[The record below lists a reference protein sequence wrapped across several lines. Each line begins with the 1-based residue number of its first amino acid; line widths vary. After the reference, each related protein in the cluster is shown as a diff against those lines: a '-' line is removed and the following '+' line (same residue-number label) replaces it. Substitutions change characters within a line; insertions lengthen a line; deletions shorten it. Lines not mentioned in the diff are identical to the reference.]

1 MSQNILKHSAKG
13 PGFEVRHLSFKFKFH
28 QLQAEWA
35 WANLRACFLTCE
47 KYTPCGACEDWKW
60 EWLDFEWLTKLGK
73 ILSDLKDLRE
83 PLAEKGLLRGGQ
95 TDAVTISSSSLN
107 SRSLEGTL
115 WENLGGEFV
124 GIKDA
129 EGRVRVVLS
138 YLSQVRS
145 TRKNDLARLG
155 VSKRRGDPH
164 FTPCT
169 AGRVWLE
176 RVLGRP
182 S

>member
-1 MSQNILKHSAKG
+1 M
-13 PGFEVRHLSFKFKFH
+13 
-28 QLQAEWA
+28 
-35 WANLRACFLTCE
+35 
-47 KYTPCGACEDWKW
+47 
-60 EWLDFEWLTKLGK
+60 
-73 ILSDLKDLRE
+73 
-83 PLAEKGLLRGGQ
+83 
-95 TDAVTISSSSLN
+95 
-107 SRSLEGTL
+107 